1 MRYSENDTEN
11 VADERWQKNTKN
23 VHWLPIFVHDP
34 LPFAATLWAR
44 TAEIGISA
52 IFVVMSFTAS
62 LLFEELVNRADDMN
76 ENYAT
81 APPNYLPAELE
92 KWRRHFD
99 LVCTFVKKIN
109 RSFGLV
115 LALQTALAFA
125 IPIFEFYKIL
135 MALVGKGIIDFRYNF
150 AFIHTMLRFHFLILV
165 PSYFVAQQVR

>member
-11 VADERWQKNTKN
+11 VADERWQKYNKKMY
-23 VHWLPIFVHDP
+23 WLPFRIRNP
-34 LPFAATLWAR
+34 LPFATTVWAR
-44 TAEIGISA
+44 TAEIGVST

-81 APPNYLPAELE
+81 APSNYLPAELE
-92 KWRRHFD
+92 KWRTHFD
-99 LVCTFVKKIN
+99 LVCTFVTKIN

-125 IPIFEFYKIL
+125 IPIFDFYKIL
-135 MALVGKGIIDFRYNF
+135 IALMGKGILDFRYNF
-150 AFIHTMLRFHFLILV
+150 AFMHTLLRFLFLILV